1 MLEIFRTF
9 FAAYWYVII
18 PVVFT
23 ILLAIPV
30 IVYWS
35 SFCYWWMNLRIRTPF
50 FGRIRHWVKHPGT
63 KEKPSPE
70 NPKALGFLS
79 SESEL
84 CHFYEAYYRDHQPSE
99 AAFHRNQDYLGK
111 IHEDGRHEKGLGL
124 WSLII
129 ILMLIEATA
138 FGFALAPF
146 ALTLATPNTAM
157 AGAFAIGL
165 VISIIGLFL
174 SEFAG
179 RVMYKNSVIDHIMS
193 YQSLRRSGSEG
204 DFTGKGVIT
213 LDNTKSDDALPEYQK
228 MLNRVK
234 VDKKDGMPKKSFGVL
249 IGYGVFIIGL
259 AAAAFWVRTETL
271 NAQETDLIAN
281 PPAISQSA
289 DDFPSNDGVPLA
301 DDMQALSDSAA
312 GKSAQDQIDAL
323 HRASLV
329 TFAVLSGLFI
339 FIQATS
345 TYLAYIYGFAGIHS
359 RKAWELVHKFSSADD
374 YMRYHARKARS
385 VGNDAQASLGTLQG
399 LQMKVFRVGG
409 DDLEK
414 LRADLPNRTFKAFIN
429 EEDDKAALKRH
440 KEGEA
445 NTKTKARDVVVNY
458 LNQIIADLNA
468 AITTSDEPK
477 INQII
482 AQAIPR
488 LEQID
493 DNDQELFGLKQ
504 SFNAL
509 KIFYVA
515 PAPAPT
521 AVPAPAPTPVVAQVV
536 AVTVEAVPAPAPA
549 PAPAPVAAPAPAP
562 APSTGAFDHNA
573 YGDLTAYAD
582 DDMDYV
588 AGKKGVDVATI
599 RRARHLQKL
608 DKSEA

>member
-1 MLEIFRTF
+1 MLEIFRAF
-9 FAAYWYVII
+9 FTAYWYVII

-23 ILLAIPV
+23 TLMAIPV

-35 SFCYWWMNLRIRTPF
+35 SFKYWWMNLRIRMPG
-50 FGRIRHWVKHPGT
+50 FGRIRHWVKNPGT
-63 KEKPSPE
+63 KEAPSDE

-111 IHEDGRHEKGLGL
+111 IHEDGRREKGLGL

-179 RVMYKNSVIDHIMS
+179 RVLYKNSVIDHIMS
-193 YQSLRRSGSEG
+193 YQSLRRSGSDG

-213 LDNTKSDDALPEYQK
+213 LDNTKSDSGLPEYQQ

-234 VDKKDGMPKKSFGVL
+234 VEKKDGMPIKSFGVL

-289 DDFPSNDGVPLA
+289 DDFPSNDGVPLP

-359 RKAWELVHKFSSADD
+359 RRAWELVHKFSSADE

-385 VGNDAQASLGTLQG
+385 VANDAQASLGALQG
-399 LQMKVFRVGG
+399 LQMKVFRIGG
-409 DDLEK
+409 DDERK
-414 LRADLPNRTFKAFIN
+414 LREDLSSRTFKAFIN
-429 EEDDKAALKRH
+429 EEDDKAARKGI
-440 KEGEA
+440 KDGEEG
-445 NTKTKARDVVVNY
+445 ARTQARQLILNY
-458 LNQIIADLNA
+458 LNQIMTDVNA
-468 AITTSDEPK
+468 AIKAGDDAK
-477 INQII
+477 INQLI
-482 AQAIPR
+482 AQAMPR

-493 DNDQELFGLKQ
+493 DNDPELVGLKQ
-504 SFNAL
+504 SFNSL

-515 PAPAPT
+515 PAPAP
-521 AVPAPAPTPVVAQVV
+521 AAAPAPAPAPVVAQVV
-536 AVTVEAVPAPAPA
+536 AVTVEAT
-549 PAPAPVAAPAPAP
+549 PAPVAAPAPAP
-562 APSTGAFDHNA
+562 APSATGFDHNA

-599 RRARHLQKL
+599 RRARHLQML
-608 DKSEA
+608 DKQEV

>member
-1 MLEIFRTF
+1 MLEIFRAF
-9 FAAYWYVII
+9 FTAYWYVII

-23 ILLAIPV
+23 TLMAIPV

-35 SFCYWWMNLRIRTPF
+35 SFKYWWMNLRIRMPG
-50 FGRIRHWVKHPGT
+50 FGRIRHWVKNPGT
-63 KEKPSPE
+63 KEAPSDE

-111 IHEDGRHEKGLGL
+111 IHEDGRREKGLGL

-179 RVMYKNSVIDHIMS
+179 RVLYKNSVIDHIMS
-193 YQSLRRSGSEG
+193 YQSLRRSGSDG

-213 LDNTKSDDALPEYQK
+213 LDNTKSDSGLPEYQQ

-234 VDKKDGMPKKSFGVL
+234 VEKKDGMPIKSFGVL

-289 DDFPSNDGVPLA
+289 DDFPSNDGVPLP

-359 RKAWELVHKFSSADD
+359 RRAWELVHKFSSADE

-385 VGNDAQASLGTLQG
+385 VANDAQASLGALQG
-399 LQMKVFRVGG
+399 LQMKVFRIGG
-409 DDLEK
+409 DDERK
-414 LRADLPNRTFKAFIN
+414 LREDLSSRTFKAFIN
-429 EEDDKAALKRH
+429 EEDDKAARKGI
-440 KEGEA
+440 KDGEA
-445 NTKTKARDVVVNY
+445 GTRTQARQLILNY
-458 LNQIIADLNA
+458 LNQIMTDVNA
-468 AITTSDEPK
+468 AIKAGDDAK
-477 INQII
+477 INQLI
-482 AQAIPR
+482 AQAMPR

-493 DNDQELFGLKQ
+493 DNDPELVGLKQ
-504 SFNAL
+504 SFNSL

-515 PAPAPT
+515 PAPA
-521 AVPAPAPTPVVAQVV
+521 AAPAPAPAPVVAQVV
-536 AVTVEAVPAPAPA
+536 AVTVEAT
-549 PAPAPVAAPAPAP
+549 PAPVAAPAPAP
-562 APSTGAFDHNA
+562 APSTTGFDHNA

-599 RRARHLQKL
+599 RRARHLQML
-608 DKSEA
+608 DKQEA

>member
-1 MLEIFRTF
+1 MLEIFRAF
-9 FAAYWYVII
+9 FTAYWYVII

-23 ILLAIPV
+23 TLMAIPV

-35 SFCYWWMNLRIRTPF
+35 SFKYWWMNLRIRMPG
-50 FGRIRHWVKHPGT
+50 FGRIRHWVKNPGT
-63 KEKPSPE
+63 KEAPSEE

-179 RVMYKNSVIDHIMS
+179 RVLYKNSVIDHIMS

-213 LDNTKSDDALPEYQK
+213 LDNTKSDSELPEYQQ

-234 VDKKDGMPKKSFGVL
+234 VDKKDGMPIKSFGVL

-289 DDFPSNDGVPLA
+289 DDFPSNDGVPLP
-301 DDMQALSDSAA
+301 DDMQAMSDSAA

-359 RKAWELVHKFSSADD
+359 RRAWELVHKFSSADE

-385 VGNDAQASLGTLQG
+385 VANDAQASLGTLQG
-399 LQMKVFRVGG
+399 LQMKVFRIGG
-409 DDLEK
+409 EDETK
-414 LRADLPNRTFKAFIN
+414 LREDLSSRNFKAFIN
-429 EEDDKAALKRH
+429 EEDDKAARKGI
-440 KEGEA
+440 KDGEA
-445 NTKTKARDVVVNY
+445 GTRTQARQLILNY
-458 LNQIIADLNA
+458 LNQIMADVNA
-468 AITTSDEPK
+468 AIKAGDDAK
-477 INQII
+477 INQLI
-482 AQAIPR
+482 AQAMPR

-493 DNDQELFGLKQ
+493 DKDPELVGLKQ
-504 SFNAL
+504 SFNSL

-521 AVPAPAPTPVVAQVV
+521 AAPAPAPAPAPVVAQVV
-536 AVTVEAVPAPAPA
+536 AVTVEAT
-549 PAPAPVAAPAPAP
+549 PAPAPVAAPAPA
-562 APSTGAFDHNA
+562 AAASTTGFDHNA
-573 YGDLTAYAD
+573 FGDLTAFDED
-582 DDMDYV
+582 DIDYV
-588 AGKKGVDVATI
+588 ANKKGVDAATI
-599 RRARHLQKL
+599 RRARKLQML
-608 DKSEA
+608 DKQEV

>member
-1 MLEIFRTF
+1 MLEIFRAF
-9 FAAYWYVII
+9 FTAYWYVII

-23 ILLAIPV
+23 ILMAIPV

-35 SFCYWWMNLRIRTPF
+35 SFKYGWLNLRIRMPV
-50 FGRIRHWVKHPGT
+50 FGRIRHWVKNPGT
-63 KEKPSPE
+63 KEAPSEE

-111 IHEDGRHEKGLGL
+111 IHEDGRREKGLGL

-179 RVMYKNSVIDHIMS
+179 RVLYKNSVIDHIMS
-193 YQSLRRSGSEG
+193 YESLRRSGSEG

-213 LDNTKSDDALPEYQK
+213 LDNTKSDTGLPEYQQ

-234 VDKKDGMPKKSFGVL
+234 VEKKDGMPIKSFGVL

-289 DDFPSNDGVPLA
+289 DDFPSNDGVPLP
-301 DDMQALSDSAA
+301 DDMQAMSDSAA

-359 RKAWELVHKFSSADD
+359 RRAWELVHKFSSADE

-385 VGNDAQASLGTLQG
+385 VANDAQASLGTLQG
-399 LQMKVFRVGG
+399 LQLKVFRIGG
-409 DDLEK
+409 KDLTTMRE
-414 LRADLPNRTFKAFIN
+414 DLSNRTFKSFIN
-429 EEDDKAALKRH
+429 EEDDKAARKDT
-440 KEGEA
+440 KVGEA
-445 NTKTKARDVVVNY
+445 DARKRARQLILNY
-458 LNQIIADLNA
+458 LDQIMTDVNL
-468 AITTSDEPK
+468 AIKAGDEAK
-477 INQII
+477 INQLI
-482 AQAIPR
+482 AQAMPR

-493 DNDQELFGLKQ
+493 DNDPELVGLKQ
-504 SFNAL
+504 SFNSL
-509 KIFYVA
+509 KIFHVA

-521 AVPAPAPTPVVAQVV
+521 AAAAPTPVVAQVV
-536 AVTVEAVPAPAPA
+536 AATVEAAPA
-549 PAPAPVAAPAPAP
+549 PAPAPVTAPAPAP
-562 APSTGAFDHNA
+562 APSATGFDHNA
-573 YGDLTAYAD
+573 FGDLTAFDED
-582 DDMDYV
+582 DIDYV
-588 AGKKGVDVATI
+588 ANKKGVDAAII
-599 RRARHLQKL
+599 RRARKLQML
-608 DKSEA
+608 DKQEV